1 MKQDPPV
8 IDKNGHESMS
18 VSIKKSNAKTP
29 PTQIQVKNS
38 EDPSRAVKFYDDYID
53 FRGDIL
59 RRPPNSKNCRILW
72 EYLYLLLQDDN
83 YTIIDAGTEV
93 FKGVNV
99 RVAKL
104 LPQNDEDDIVLST
117 LYIDP
122 TNRVIL
128 KSKTTTRENGS
139 FELEMNYGKYI
150 NMALPDKI
158 NFTFHTKDYKLPKGL
173 TFDFDDGKKA
183 SGVKKNPTKGMAEIT
198 IKSYKL
204 NKGVS
209 DQIFK

>member
-1 MKQDPPV
+1 MAAFQLNNININNNKSKPVAKKASQSRANNNNNNSHLKSLIIMDAAAANTLSTQVPPRINMKQDPPV

-83 YTIIDAGTEV
+83 YG
-93 FKGVNV
+93 NV
-99 RVAKL
+99 IKWEDRMQMIFRIVQAEKL
-104 LPQNDEDDIVLST
+104 A
-117 LYIDP
+117 
-122 TNRVIL
+122 
-128 KSKTTTRENGS
+128 
-139 FELEMNYGKYI
+139 
-150 NMALPDKI
+150 ALW
-158 NFTFHTKDYKLPKGL
+158 G
-173 TFDFDDGKKA
+173 
-183 SGVKKNPTKGMAEIT
+183 E
-198 IKSYKL
+198 
-204 NKGVS
+204 
-209 DQIFK
+209 

>member
-1 MKQDPPV
+1 MDAAAVAANTLPPAQPPRINMKQDPPV

-83 YTIIDAGTEV
+83 YG
-93 FKGVNV
+93 NV
-99 RVAKL
+99 IKWEDRMQMIFRIVQAEKL
-104 LPQNDEDDIVLST
+104 AALW
-117 LYIDP
+117 
-122 TNRVIL
+122 
-128 KSKTTTRENGS
+128 
-139 FELEMNYGKYI
+139 GK
-150 NMALPDKI
+150 
-158 NFTFHTKDYKLPKGL
+158 
-173 TFDFDDGKKA
+173 
-183 SGVKKNPTKGMAEIT
+183 
-198 IKSYKL
+198 
-204 NKGVS
+204 
-209 DQIFK
+209 